1 AGAGE
6 GDAVEPLGDLDQ
18 RLDPAMAHVVA
29 DRPHLLQ
36 GGLDVELGA
45 GQQVAR
51 IVGGAAQVDSGDHAP
66 SVEKRTRRARFGPPR
81 GRLSPG
87 RAPGVAGAAP
97 RCEAGDRSA
106 PCAPVPGSC
115 PERDPVRARSG
126 ARPAGRT
133 LAAVTE
139 ALPLF
144 PLNSVLFPGLVLP
157 LHVFE
162 ERYRRLVAD
171 LVAGPEPRRFGVVA
185 IRDGREVAPTGPDDG
200 APGPLAGLAPDP
212 FDAVFDVGC
221 VAEIATVQEQP
232 DGRYE
237 LIATGTTRF
246 RV

>member
-1 AGAGE
+1 
-6 GDAVEPLGDLDQ
+6 
-18 RLDPAMAHVVA
+18 
-29 DRPHLLQ
+29 
-36 GGLDVELGA
+36 
-45 GQQVAR
+45 
-51 IVGGAAQVDSGDHAP
+51 
-66 SVEKRTRRARFGPPR
+66 
-81 GRLSPG
+81 
-87 RAPGVAGAAP
+87 
-97 RCEAGDRSA
+97 
-106 PCAPVPGSC
+106 
-115 PERDPVRARSG
+115 
-126 ARPAGRT
+126 
-133 LAAVTE
+133 VTE

-246 RV
+246 RVHSIDVGGPYLVAQTEPLADPDEETEEARALAGGVKRALHAYQKRLAGARESSVTSPRELPDEPAVLSYLVAAATVLDLRTRQRLLATPGTVERLRRELKVLHRETAILGALPSLPAIELTRQPLSPN